1 MPTLIIVEDHVN
13 LAAIVAN
20 YLRFQ
25 ESLEVAAVVHS
36 GEAALIELADLSVD
50 LAVVDVSLPGMSG
63 IELVAVLAER
73 QPELPCLMLS
83 GHDDPRYVRQALKAG
98 ARGYVAKGS
107 PPALLEAVWCVL
119 GGGTYISSGPQA
131 NET

>member
-1 MPTLIIVEDHVN
+1 MATLMIVEDHVN

-63 IELVAVLAER
+63 IELVAVIAER
-73 QPELPCLMLS
+73 QPDLPCLMLS
-83 GHDDPRYVRQALKAG
+83 GHDDPRYVRQALEAG
-98 ARGYVAKGS
+98 ARGYVSKGN
-107 PPALLEAVWCVL
+107 PPDLLEAVRCVL
-119 GGGTYISSGPQA
+119 AGGTYVSSGLQ
-131 NET
+131 